1 MLYKQRGMQKRREQI
16 CGTIPE
22 LMTGGNGPVA
32 LDDDNVTQSDT
43 AATNQLIAVVNVL
56 GNKVFVNEMK
66 EKAQGCSGLLSQTD
80 QQRPFLGKAD
90 WTLSN

>member
-16 CGTIPE
+16 SGTIPE

-43 AATNQLIAVVNVL
+43 AATNQLIAVVNLVGNEAFVKETKKKPARQTRAVL
-56 GNKVFVNEMK
+56 ERKK
-66 EKAQGCSGLLSQTD
+66 
-80 QQRPFLGKAD
+80 D
-90 WTLSN
+90 WTLSSN